1 MVSAASV
8 ALPMPDWAPEQVWLF
23 GRVSS
28 RLSSAQELEP
38 SCPGPTCTPSSPAAA
53 VVASMCPEHLPSHQR
68 GSALGLPATLGEL
81 AKHDRASGKDQ
92 GVNAPR
98 DNPQP
103 MRARSHWMDTW
114 LPCPPERKPPGFHS
128 RCPGGCRPKA
138 ERSHDVEEH
147 ASSTVFSCSREVMEK
162 ELEEVHSC

>member
-1 MVSAASV
+1 MVSAAPV
-8 ALPMPDWAPEQVWLF
+8 ALSMPGWAPEQLWVF

-28 RLSSAQELEP
+28 RLRSAQELEP
-38 SCPGPTCTPSSPAAA
+38 NCPGPTCTPSSPAAA
-53 VVASMCPEHLPSHQR
+53 AVASMCPEHLPSHQR

-92 GVNAPR
+92 EVNAPR

-114 LPCPPERKPPGFHS
+114 LPCPLERKPPGFHS
-128 RCPGGCRPKA
+128 RCPGGCRLKA
-138 ERSHDVEEH
+138 ER
-147 ASSTVFSCSREVMEK
+147 
-162 ELEEVHSC
+162 